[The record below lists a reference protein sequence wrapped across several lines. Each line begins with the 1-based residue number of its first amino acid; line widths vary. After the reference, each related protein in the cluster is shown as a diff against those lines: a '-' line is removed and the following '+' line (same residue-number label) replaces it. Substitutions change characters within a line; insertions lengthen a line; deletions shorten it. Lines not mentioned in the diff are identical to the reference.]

1 MKIMEVMIKQ
11 LRGLTFV
18 GKGETNHWVSIDGP
32 KQFNGSEAAS
42 RPMELL
48 LISLG
53 SCTGSDV
60 ASILQKKR
68 IPLEGIDIIVK
79 GNREESHPKV
89 FTKIHVEYIFYGRKI
104 DEKDLERAIDLSQN
118 KYCPVIAM
126 LKKSCE
132 ITHSYKVKIEK
143 S

>member
-1 MKIMEVMIKQ
+1 MEVIIKQ
-11 LRGLTFV
+11 LTGLTFF
-18 GKGETNHWVSIDGP
+18 GKGESNHWVSIDGP
-32 KQFNGSEAAS
+32 KQLNGSEAAS

-68 IPLEGIDIIVK
+68 VPLVGMDIIVSAD
-79 GNREESHPKV
+79 REENHPKV
-89 FTKIHVEYIFYGRKI
+89 FTRIHVEYIFYGENI
-104 DEKDLERAIDLSQN
+104 AEKDLERAMDLSQN
-118 KYCPVIAM
+118 KYCPVSAM

-132 ITHSYKVKIEK
+132 ITYSYKVKNEK

>member
-1 MKIMEVMIKQ
+1 MEVIIKQ
-11 LRGLTFV
+11 LTGLTFV
-18 GKGETNHWVSIDGP
+18 GKGESNHWVSIDGP
-32 KQFNGSEAAS
+32 KQLNGSEAAS

-68 IPLEGIDIIVK
+68 VPLEGMDVIVSAD
-79 GNREESHPKV
+79 REESHPKI
-89 FTKIHVEYIFYGRKI
+89 FTKIHVEYIFYGEDI
-104 DEKDLERAIDLSQN
+104 DEKDLERAMDLSQN
-118 KYCPVIAM
+118 KYCPVSAM

-132 ITHSYKVKIEK
+132 IAYSYKVKTEK